1 MAKSIYLTDEQYK
14 QITEAA
20 RKSGFRVQRG
30 RGSQLALFI
39 VAAANTACTGRVGIL
54 RLSGSFLPRSF
65 IHFTGIIHAHQA
77 QVTQT
82 VRRHAEKE

>member
-1 MAKSIYLTDEQYK
+1 MPKSIYLTDEQYQ

-39 VAAANTACTGRVGIL
+39 VAAANNACTLTGGIL
-54 RLSGSFLPRSF
+54 PANKHYSPPKRIQPKGSYLRPPRA
-65 IHFTGIIHAHQA
+65 GKAN
-77 QVTQT
+77 
-82 VRRHAEKE
+82 R

>member
-39 VAAANTACTGRVGIL
+39 VAAANNACTLTGGIL
-54 RLSGSFLPRSF
+54 PPEKPLSTSKQLPRSRKLSKPA
-65 IHFTGIIHAHQA
+65 T
-77 QVTQT
+77 
-82 VRRHAEKE
+82 RR